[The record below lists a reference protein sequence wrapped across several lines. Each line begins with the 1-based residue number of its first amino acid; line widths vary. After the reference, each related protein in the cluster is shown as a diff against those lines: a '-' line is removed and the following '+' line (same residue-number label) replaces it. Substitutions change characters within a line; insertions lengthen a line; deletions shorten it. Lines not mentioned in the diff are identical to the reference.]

1 MTVNIERY
9 NRMMCVL
16 MLLGTLGGV
25 AGIVLIVL
33 GQSMAGG
40 IMTLSLIPAAI
51 GCLEWRC
58 RERQSLNV
66 KRMVK
71 RNPKTV
77 EALPVDVEVRINIV
91 PNSPGSK

>member
-1 MTVNIERY
+1 MTMNIGRY
-9 NRMMCVL
+9 NQMIFVL

-40 IMTLSLIPAAI
+40 IMTLSWIPAAI

-71 RNPKTV
+71 RDPKTI
-77 EALPVDVEVRINIV
+77 EAFPVDVEVRINIA